1 MATTTNIS
9 ASALSCI
16 ADALR
21 QEEGNEA
28 HRVYMANCA
37 IDSARAWRRAIEQA
51 HEGLR
56 NLLPCLVRGIASAP
70 EAEIAFERFQYAA
83 KEWND
88 IISDIKMMA
97 DARSEHAAG
106 LPEIR
111 QAGIDALRAAYE
123 VRKGRAPA

>member
-1 MATTTNIS
+1 MATTTNINS
-9 ASALSCI
+9 SVLSCI

-21 QEEGNEA
+21 QEESNEA

-56 NLLPCLVRGIASAP
+56 NLLPRLVRDVASAP
-70 EAEIAFERFQYAA
+70 EESALEDFEWAMDG
-83 KEWND
+83 WTD

-97 DARSEHAAG
+97 EARSEHAAG

-111 QAGIDALRAAYE
+111 EAGLDALRAAYE
-123 VRKGRAPA
+123 GRKGRAPA